1 MHVCFTFHQ
10 EKNEEKDKMKDIR
23 LDKSRPPK
31 TSRTLGVATSYP
43 CERVGLDFVDTA
55 PYRFVSTVDLAI
67 TPEQLFE
74 VLSEA
79 DSWSRWA
86 TAVAEVTWTSPEPYG
101 VGTTR
106 TVTMRGG
113 AVNDEEFVAWE
124 RHSHM
129 AFRINQSTTK
139 GLAAFVEDYQV
150 RETPSGCHLT
160 WTVAIT
166 PRGPITR
173 LGMVVGRPV
182 MAWVFQRFAG
192 NLRRYTDDRFGVGN
206 AKGAQR

>member
-1 MHVCFTFHQ
+1 
-10 EKNEEKDKMKDIR
+10 MKAIQFDR
-23 LDKSRPPK
+23 SRPPEVRRS
-31 TSRTLGVATSYP
+31 TTASRYP
-43 CERVGLDFVDTA
+43 CERVGIDFVDTA
-55 PYRFVSTVDLAI
+55 RYQFVSTVDLAI

-74 VLSEA
+74 VLAEA

-86 TAVAEVTWTSPEPYG
+86 TAVANVTWTSPQPYG

-113 AVNDEEFVAWE
+113 AVNDAEFLAWE
-124 RHSHM
+124 PFSHM
-129 AFRINQSTTK
+129 AFRLNQSTTK

-150 RETPSGCHLT
+150 QETPSGCHLT

-166 PRGPITR
+166 PSGLTSRF
-173 LGMVVGRPV
+173 GMFVFRPV
-182 MAWVFQRFAG
+182 MARMFRRFAG

-206 AKGAQR
+206 ANGPQR

>member
-1 MHVCFTFHQ
+1 
-10 EKNEEKDKMKDIR
+10 MKEIQ
-23 LDKSRPPK
+23 LDRPRPPK
-31 TSRTLGVATSYP
+31 APRRFTIDERYP
-43 CERVGLDFVDTA
+43 CERVDLSFVATA
-55 PYRFVSTVDLAI
+55 RYRFVNTVDLAI

-74 VLSEA
+74 VFSEA

-86 TAVAEVTWTSPEPYG
+86 TAIADVTWTSPEPYG

-113 AVNDEEFVAWE
+113 IVSDAEFLAWE
-124 RHSHM
+124 RYSHM
-129 AFRINQSTTK
+129 AFRLNQSTSK

-150 RETPSGCHLT
+150 QETPRGCHVT

-166 PRGPITR
+166 PRGLTTR
-173 LGMVVGRPV
+173 FGMFIGRPI
-182 MAWVFQRFAG
+182 MARVFQRFLH

-206 AKGAQR
+206 VGGSRR